1 MWRRRQQQQHGQSR
15 GCFGCCAKPTPITA
29 VDEPSK
35 RLRIQGRSVRK
46 ASLSEDFWSTSARE
60 MENSGIQS
68 QRSISSIS
76 TVAQSSDQ
84 HAAGSSSNPNEFVNQ
99 GLMLWNQT
107 RQQWVG
113 SKKRHSRSQQ
123 PREPKLSW
131 NTTYETLIG
140 SNKPFAQSIPL
151 GEMVDLLVDAWD
163 QEGLYD

>member
-1 MWRRRQQQQHGQSR
+1 MLGSLLQPSIGSQIVITLCLFLFCICNTRIEYILSLYGLLNTGANQSLADPGLLQSR

-99 GLMLWNQT
+99 GESIRIVSALPC
-107 RQQWVG
+107 
-113 SKKRHSRSQQ
+113 RSILFTV
-123 PREPKLSW
+123 K
-131 NTTYETLIG
+131 
-140 SNKPFAQSIPL
+140 
-151 GEMVDLLVDAWD
+151 
-163 QEGLYD
+163 